1 MMNTKESH
9 MKSFVS
15 IWAQW
20 GRPTLGEIQSFIKR
34 EMKIYEKC
42 GKISCSS
49 NTPKLEHEKMHIQ
62 QTLNVSLKINGEKVW
77 CCKQFKMV
85 S

>member
-1 MMNTKESH
+1 
-9 MKSFVS
+9 
-15 IWAQW
+15 
-20 GRPTLGEIQSFIKR
+20 
-34 EMKIYEKC
+34 MKIYENGTC

-49 NTPKLEHEKMHIQ
+49 NTPKLEHENMHIQ
-62 QTLNVSLKINGEKVW
+62 WTLDVLLKINGEKVW